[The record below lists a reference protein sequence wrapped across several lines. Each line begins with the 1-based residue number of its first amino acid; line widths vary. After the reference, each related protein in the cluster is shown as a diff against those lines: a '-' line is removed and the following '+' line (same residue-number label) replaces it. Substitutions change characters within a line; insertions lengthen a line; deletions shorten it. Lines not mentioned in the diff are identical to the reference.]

1 MGAGNLF
8 VKWKWAC
15 KRTASR
21 VAVQLKWAAPIQ
33 NDTISPQPFH
43 AWSTL
48 SKLCLYS
55 CISPWLCAIQ
65 QPMWITSIHQSNQA
79 ELRGMYTRW
88 RLIWTTSTQNSCMND
103 RRKSCF
109 YKANS
114 CMWAWR
120 IPQWQMTRIAVKVH
134 VWETVNERFSVKD
147 THDREEQGQGVTVA
161 F

>member
-1 MGAGNLF
+1 MCCRTIFQHGTRNPLF

-15 KRTASR
+15 ESSDFR
-21 VAVQLKWAAPIQ
+21 VAVQLKQAGPIQ

-65 QPMWITSIHQSNQA
+65 QPVWITSIHQSNQA

-88 RLIWTTSTQNSCMND
+88 RLIWTTSTQQSCMND
-103 RRKSCF
+103 NNNSGF
-109 YKANS
+109 YKVIS
-114 CMWAWR
+114 WTQAWR
-120 IPQWQMTRIAVKVH
+120 IPQWQMVSTAMQVH
-134 VWETVNERFSVKD
+134 LWETKHE
-147 THDREEQGQGVTVA
+147 A
-161 F
+161 FKHEGHTK